1 MVPCYKYGRFLPQCV
16 GSVLDQPGVDVEV
29 IIVDDASP
37 DGSAEVARRLAAE
50 DARVHVVE
58 NAVNQR
64 HIRTYNI
71 GLAEVTG
78 DYVVLLSA
86 DDMLAPDSLA
96 RATSL
101 LEQCPDLAFV
111 YGYPVD
117 FHDEPP
123 QRCTAR
129 TGWTTWTG
137 PEWLLR
143 LCRRGSNLLSSPEA
157 VMRSSVMADIGGFDP
172 GLPHSAEM
180 YLWMEAARR
189 GGVGRVNGTPQAY
202 YRVHEANMH
211 IVQFGGLLTDITERK
226 KTFDR
231 FYAGRAANPTKRAR
245 MPSPCGP
252 SPTRPYFWLTG
263 ASTTASRAS
272 STG

>member
-1 MVPCYKYGRFLPQCV
+1 MSVVVPCYKYGRFLPQCV
-16 GSVLDQPGVDVEV
+16 GSVLDQPGVDLEV
-29 IIVDDASP
+29 IIVDDCVDRTGPRAGGHA
-37 DGSAEVARRLAAE
+37 GSRPSTPAVRARPERRQPSGTSA
-50 DARVHVVE
+50 
-58 NAVNQR
+58 
-64 HIRTYNI
+64 TYNT

-137 PEWLLR
+137 PEWL
-143 LCRRGSNLLSSPEA
+143 SPA
-157 VMRSSVMADIGGFDP
+157 VPAWQQPALEPGGRD
-172 GLPHSAEM
+172 E
-180 YLWMEAARR
+180 
-189 GGVGRVNGTPQAY
+189 V
-202 YRVHEANMH
+202 
-211 IVQFGGLLTDITERK
+211 ER
-226 KTFDR
+226 D
-231 FYAGRAANPTKRAR
+231 G
-245 MPSPCGP
+245 
-252 SPTRPYFWLTG
+252 
-263 ASTTASRAS
+263 
-272 STG
+272 